1 MINGYGPTEATV
13 SATLTE
19 PLSCATEQGIGK
31 PIWNTRVYVLDE
43 NLQIVPARL
52 AGELYIAGA
61 GVARGYLNRPGLTS
75 ERFVADPFGAPGTR
89 MYRTGDRARWRAGGQ
104 LDFLGRTDEQ
114 VKIRGFRVELGEI
127 EAALA
132 RHPEVSQATV
142 IVRKDQSGEKRLV
155 GYVVS
160 VAGQVAD
167 PGSLRRYLAQSLPDY
182 LVPAA
187 IVVLETLPLTSNSK
201 PDRKALPVPD
211 FAGLTEVWQGP
222 RTTQEGIL
230 CALFENVLSVSR
242 VGIDDNFFD
251 LGGHSLLATRLVSQI
266 RDALGVEIAV
276 RSLFERPT
284 VAQLA
289 ETIEDAL
296 MDEIENIPEQEALQL
311 AGLLNAVS

>member
-1 MINGYGPTEATV
+1 M
-13 SATLTE
+13 
-19 PLSCATEQGIGK
+19 
-31 PIWNTRVYVLDE
+31 
-43 NLQIVPARL
+43 
-52 AGELYIAGA
+52 
-61 GVARGYLNRPGLTS
+61 
-75 ERFVADPFGAPGTR
+75 
-89 MYRTGDRARWRAGGQ
+89 
-104 LDFLGRTDEQ
+104 
-114 VKIRGFRVELGEI
+114 
-127 EAALA
+127 
-132 RHPEVSQATV
+132 
-142 IVRKDQSGEKRLV
+142 
-155 GYVVS
+155 S